1 MMGVWNWTCSISEIC
16 LISLIFLSLPKSQP
30 LHLWRRP
37 SSSMG
42 WLWGVH
48 EIMHIFSPLPSRFR
62 CFPLSH
68 ISLYS
73 TVNHYNQLPC
83 PFLNPPYSPRQTAM
97 LVKSSPPPT
106 STSTCTAGHR
116 WGKEICK
123 TCWLVSFKINHQS
136 SRGTLMLS
144 CSTAPLIHSLS
155 SMTFVFR
162 TLRSPPPCSPSA
174 VPFLPV
180 SLKLLSS

>member
-1 MMGVWNWTCSISEIC
+1 MCTGKLKDSCGSLYCDMMVVWNWTCSISEIC
-16 LISLIFLSLPKSQP
+16 LISLIFLSFPKSQP
-30 LHLWRRP
+30 LHLWRKP

-48 EIMHIFSPLPSRFR
+48 EIMHIFSPLPSKLR

-83 PFLNPPYSPRQTAM
+83 PFLNPPYSPGQTAIW
-97 LVKSSPPPT
+97 LNPAPLLLPPAPAQLD
-106 STSTCTAGHR
+106 SAGE
-116 WGKEICK
+116 KNMQ

-136 SRGTLMLS
+136 SRGTLMLTDS
-144 CSTAPLIHSLS
+144 HAPLPWSILYPQWPLS
-155 SMTFVFR
+155 SE
-162 TLRSPPPCSPSA
+162 L
-174 VPFLPV
+174 
-180 SLKLLSS
+180 